1 MVCDAITHLLVSHVG
16 KNSQHYDTVIS
27 YIKTENFFVVTE
39 NFAGK
44 MHAKVEMKNNA
55 VPETVAMLQNPG
67 GGAHSGHPTYE
78 DAAAEFFAE
87 TNGCAVSLRSRALI
101 PEVAQ
106 Q

>member
-1 MVCDAITHLLVSHVG
+1 
-16 KNSQHYDTVIS
+16 
-27 YIKTENFFVVTE
+27 
-39 NFAGK
+39 
-44 MHAKVEMKNNA
+44 MHASVEMKNNA
-55 VPETVAMLQNPG
+55 VPEVVAMLQNPG